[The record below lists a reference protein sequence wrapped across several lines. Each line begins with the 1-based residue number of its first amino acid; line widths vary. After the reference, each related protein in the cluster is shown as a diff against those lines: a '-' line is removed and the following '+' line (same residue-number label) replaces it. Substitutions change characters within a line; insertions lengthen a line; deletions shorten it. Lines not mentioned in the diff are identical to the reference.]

1 MSSFFCKSISARTAF
16 PLSYVRR
23 RISSIEQGQLRCGA
37 FRIDLVYKR
46 VIIHE
51 FLARYDDTHPLVRA
65 YVNHDVCLVNPFR
78 CKIMHKKA
86 VFEMLTDEDRQSWFT
101 RSEQEAIRRSV
112 PWTRRVADRKTTRE
126 GREIGLLDFI
136 RRNRSRLVLKPNDD
150 YGGHGVHF
158 GAQLDE
164 REWDNAI
171 ETALSA
177 DYIVQDALDLH
188 PEVFPIFSETDWKLQ
203 PMFVDTN
210 PFLFRGK
217 VCGAMVRLSATPIV
231 NVTSAAARPGF
242 LFCSKQANS
251 RLLHG
256 GSNAKE
262 AHKSQIAQ
270 SLLRRETPRSTMLS
284 TVDTMDVASA
294 RQNASSDLKKTP
306 KGVRSPDHVFTL
318 GIEEELQIID
328 PETRELRSYIQQI
341 LADGK
346 IILKEQI
353 KPELHQSI
361 VEIGTEI
368 CSDARDARRQ
378 ITALRTELAKV
389 AAQHG
394 LVIASAGT
402 HPFSH
407 WMDQLITVNERYT
420 TVVNDMQQVARVCLT
435 FGLHV
440 HVGIPD
446 REEAIDIMNQ
456 ARYFLPHLYAL
467 SVNSPFWLGQNTGL
481 KAYRQMIFERLPRT
495 GIPDA
500 FQSLSEYEDYWKLL
514 VATNCI
520 DNPKKIWWDVRLHPF
535 FDTIEFRICDA
546 QSRVDDT
553 IALAALMQAIVFKL
567 QKLRRNN
574 VTFRSYQKR
583 LLDENRW
590 RAGRYGLDGKLI
602 DFGRKCEV
610 DERELLEE
618 MLEFVSDE
626 VEELG
631 NEHEIEHIHRIMRE
645 GTGADR
651 QLMVWERTQD
661 MKAVVDQIVA
671 ETNQGLAV

>member
-1 MSSFFCKSISARTAF
+1 VNRKHC
-16 PLSYVRR
+16 
-23 RISSIEQGQLRCGA
+23 
-37 FRIDLVYKR
+37 
-46 VIIHE
+46 
-51 FLARYDDTHPLVRA
+51 RA
-65 YVNHDVCLVNPFR
+65 
-78 CKIMHKKA
+78 
-86 VFEMLTDEDRQSWFT
+86 S
-101 RSEQEAIRRSV
+101 
-112 PWTRRVADRKTTRE
+112 
-126 GREIGLLDFI
+126 
-136 RRNRSRLVLKPNDD
+136 
-150 YGGHGVHF
+150 
-158 GAQLDE
+158 
-164 REWDNAI
+164 
-171 ETALSA
+171 
-177 DYIVQDALDLH
+177 
-188 PEVFPIFSETDWKLQ
+188 
-203 PMFVDTN
+203 
-210 PFLFRGK
+210 
-217 VCGAMVRLSATPIV
+217 
-231 NVTSAAARPGF
+231 PGF
-242 LFCSKQANS
+242 LQEDGTNQMENSTTNILTNGADSEEKS
-251 RLLHG
+251 RLQR
-256 GSNAKE
+256 SAT
-262 AHKSQIAQ
+262 HK
-270 SLLRRETPRSTMLS
+270 RMH
-284 TVDTMDVASA
+284 
-294 RQNASSDLKKTP
+294 K
-306 KGVRSPDHVFTL
+306 PDHVFTL
-318 GIEEELQIID
+318 GIEEELQLID
-328 PETRELRSYIQQI
+328 PETRELRSHVQQI

-346 IILKEQI
+346 VILKERI

-361 VEIGTEI
+361 VELGTDI
-368 CSDARDARRQ
+368 CTDARDARQ
-378 ITALRTELAKV
+378 QVVNLRTELARL
-389 AAQHG
+389 AARNG
-394 LVIASAGT
+394 LQIASAGT

-407 WMDQLITVNERYT
+407 WMDQLITVHERYT
-420 TVVNDMQQVARVCLT
+420 TIVNDMQQVARVCLT

-500 FQSLSEYEDYWKLL
+500 FESLSEYEDYLKLL

-574 VTFRSYQKR
+574 VTFRSYTKR

-602 DFGRKCEV
+602 DFGRKCET
-610 DERELLEE
+610 DERDLLYE
-618 MLEFVSDE
+618 MLEFVSAE

-631 NEHEIEHIHRIMRE
+631 TQQEIAHIERIMVE

-661 MKAVVDQIVA
+661 MKAVVDQIVE
-671 ETNQGLAV
+671 ETYEGLAL

>member
-1 MSSFFCKSISARTAF
+1 
-16 PLSYVRR
+16 
-23 RISSIEQGQLRCGA
+23 
-37 FRIDLVYKR
+37 
-46 VIIHE
+46 
-51 FLARYDDTHPLVRA
+51 
-65 YVNHDVCLVNPFR
+65 
-78 CKIMHKKA
+78 
-86 VFEMLTDEDRQSWFT
+86 
-101 RSEQEAIRRSV
+101 
-112 PWTRRVADRKTTRE
+112 
-126 GREIGLLDFI
+126 
-136 RRNRSRLVLKPNDD
+136 
-150 YGGHGVHF
+150 
-158 GAQLDE
+158 
-164 REWDNAI
+164 
-171 ETALSA
+171 
-177 DYIVQDALDLH
+177 
-188 PEVFPIFSETDWKLQ
+188 
-203 PMFVDTN
+203 
-210 PFLFRGK
+210 
-217 VCGAMVRLSATPIV
+217 
-231 NVTSAAARPGF
+231 
-242 LFCSKQANS
+242 
-251 RLLHG
+251 
-256 GSNAKE
+256 
-262 AHKSQIAQ
+262 
-270 SLLRRETPRSTMLS
+270 MLS
-284 TVDTMDVASA
+284 TLDTMDVATSPQKTSA
-294 RQNASSDLKKTP
+294 ELRKTP
-306 KGVRSPDHVFTL
+306 STLRSPDHVFTL

-328 PETRELRSYIQQI
+328 PETRELRSHSQQI

-346 IILKEQI
+346 PILKEQV
-353 KPELHQSI
+353 KPELYQSI
-361 VEIGTEI
+361 VELGTEI
-368 CSDARDARRQ
+368 CSDARHARQ
-378 ITALRTELAKV
+378 QVVNLRTELAKL
-389 AAQHG
+389 AARDG
-394 LVIASAGT
+394 LRIASAGT

-407 WMDQLITVNERYT
+407 WMDQLITVHERYAT
-420 TVVNDMQQVARVCLT
+420 IVNDMQQIARVCLT

-481 KAYRQMIFERLPRT
+481 KAYRQMLFERLPRT

-500 FQSLSEYEDYWKLL
+500 FHSLSEYDDYLKIL

-590 RAGRYGLDGKLI
+590 RAGRYGLEGKLI

-610 DERELLEE
+610 DERDLLEE
-618 MLEFVSDE
+618 MLEFVSAE
-626 VEELG
+626 AEELG
-631 NEHEIEHIHRIMRE
+631 NQAEIAHIERIMRE

-671 ETNQGLAV
+671 ETYEGLGV

>member
-1 MSSFFCKSISARTAF
+1 MLPPLRDALLNAARALLNDVHFLAQRISLKEPAFCADSGVTSKKQLRNRKLCKAA
-16 PLSYVRR
+16 RR
-23 RISSIEQGQLRCGA
+23 RANKISDMKSTLGVISPNGA
-37 FRIDLVYKR
+37 CFAKKPRMRNAPSQRI
-46 VIIHE
+46 
-51 FLARYDDTHPLVRA
+51 VRKK
-65 YVNHDVCLVNPFR
+65 NH
-78 CKIMHKKA
+78 I
-86 VFEMLTDEDRQSWFT
+86 
-101 RSEQEAIRRSV
+101 
-112 PWTRRVADRKTTRE
+112 
-126 GREIGLLDFI
+126 
-136 RRNRSRLVLKPNDD
+136 
-150 YGGHGVHF
+150 
-158 GAQLDE
+158 
-164 REWDNAI
+164 
-171 ETALSA
+171 
-177 DYIVQDALDLH
+177 
-188 PEVFPIFSETDWKLQ
+188 
-203 PMFVDTN
+203 
-210 PFLFRGK
+210 
-217 VCGAMVRLSATPIV
+217 
-231 NVTSAAARPGF
+231 
-242 LFCSKQANS
+242 
-251 RLLHG
+251 
-256 GSNAKE
+256 
-262 AHKSQIAQ
+262 
-270 SLLRRETPRSTMLS
+270 
-284 TVDTMDVASA
+284 
-294 RQNASSDLKKTP
+294 
-306 KGVRSPDHVFTL
+306 FTL

-346 IILKEQI
+346 MILKEQI

-368 CSDARDARRQ
+368 CTDARHARRQ
-378 ITALRTELAKV
+378 IIALRTELAKL
-389 AAQHG
+389 AGQHR

-420 TVVNDMQQVARVCLT
+420 TLINDMQQVARVCLT

-467 SVNSPFWLGQNTGL
+467 SANSPFWLGQNTGL

-500 FQSLSEYEDYWKLL
+500 FQSLSEYEDYLKLL
-514 VATNCI
+514 VATKCI

-574 VTFRSYQKR
+574 VTFRSYSKR
-583 LLDENRW
+583 LIDENRW

-610 DERELLEE
+610 DERDLLEE
-618 MLEFVSDE
+618 MLEFVSAE
-626 VEELG
+626 VVELG
-631 NEHEIEHIHRIMRE
+631 NQRELEHIERIMRE

-671 ETNQGLAV
+671 ETNEGLTL